1 MKTAFGELRRSAHRS
16 AGSLGLHSYNHIL
29 FAFPCQ
35 PHFEEDLVQSLR
47 SLYTREIF
55 PRNWLFVC
63 DCVCYT
69 DAMRKNTN
77 DVYKRRNDQI
87 PIQAMK
93 YGLAAFGGFL
103 ADYAVLLLLKEW
115 VGLHYLI
122 AVPIAFTAGIAVNYL
137 IGIWLVFQRGNL
149 TLGKE
154 LLLFVVISL
163 VALLITEG
171 SMYLLTDLL
180 GIDYRVSRIISGVLT
195 YLFNFFT
202 RRFLLYREKPLKERE

>member
-1 MKTAFGELRRSAHRS
+1 MKLHPRITHQRAEALLVWIAFF
-16 AGSLGLHSYNHIL
+16 NHIY

-63 DCVCYT
+63 DWVCYT

-77 DVYKRRNDQI
+77 DVYKRRDEQI

-122 AVPIAFTAGIAVNYL
+122 AVPIAFPRHCWQLPDWYLAGVSKRKTHTRERAFAVS
-137 IGIWLVFQRGNL
+137 RD
-149 TLGKE
+149 
-154 LLLFVVISL
+154 LFGR
-163 VALLITEG
+163 LLITKAACIADR
-171 SMYLLTDLL
+171 LLDL
-180 GIDYRVSRIISGVLT
+180 INEFRASSPAY
-195 YLFNFFT
+195 
-202 RRFLLYREKPLKERE
+202 

>member
-1 MKTAFGELRRSAHRS
+1 
-16 AGSLGLHSYNHIL
+16 
-29 FAFPCQ
+29 
-35 PHFEEDLVQSLR
+35 
-47 SLYTREIF
+47 
-55 PRNWLFVC
+55 
-63 DCVCYT
+63 
-69 DAMRKNTN
+69 MRKNTN

-122 AVPIAFTAGIAVNYL
+122 AVPIAFAAGIAVNYL

>member
-1 MKTAFGELRRSAHRS
+1 
-16 AGSLGLHSYNHIL
+16 
-29 FAFPCQ
+29 
-35 PHFEEDLVQSLR
+35 
-47 SLYTREIF
+47 
-55 PRNWLFVC
+55 
-63 DCVCYT
+63 
-69 DAMRKNTN
+69 
-77 DVYKRRNDQI
+77 
-87 PIQAMK
+87 MK

-103 ADYAVLLLLKEW
+103 ADYVVLLLLKEW

>member
-1 MKTAFGELRRSAHRS
+1 
-16 AGSLGLHSYNHIL
+16 
-29 FAFPCQ
+29 
-35 PHFEEDLVQSLR
+35 
-47 SLYTREIF
+47 
-55 PRNWLFVC
+55 
-63 DCVCYT
+63 
-69 DAMRKNTN
+69 MRKNTI
-77 DVYKRRNDQI
+77 DEYKRRNDQI

-149 TLGKE
+149 ALGKE
-154 LLLFVVISL
+154 LVLFVAISL
-163 VALLITEG
+163 GALLITEG

-195 YLFNFFT
+195 YLFNFSS
-202 RRFLLYREKPLKERE
+202 RRLLLYRDKPLKEREQEKSRRHLLPAL